1 MELRPRNPPTLNPAK
16 NPPFPHL
23 VSEPHLAARV
33 AADVHS
39 AEEDPALL
47 RSSLRRGWRRV
58 VFRTGASAS
67 ASAACS
73 RVRVLLRPSPSPVH
87 ELGLDGGVVLLVD
100 YVVHAVAV
108 DQQVLLK
115 DMQRLEENGEELRGV
130 LM

>member
-1 MELRPRNPPTLNPAK
+1 MKLRPRNPPTLNPAK
-16 NPPFPHL
+16 NPPFFEMFFFPLFPHL
-23 VSEPHLAARV
+23 VTEPHLAARV

-39 AEEDPALL
+39 AEEDPSLL

-58 VFRTGASAS
+58 VFRTGAPASAS

-108 DQQVLLK
+108 DQEVLLK
-115 DMQRLEENGEELRGV
+115 DMQR
-130 LM
+130 

>member
-1 MELRPRNPPTLNPAK
+1 MKLRPRNPPTLNPAK
-16 NPPFPHL
+16 NPPFFEMFFFPLFPHL
-23 VSEPHLAARV
+23 VTEPHLAARV

-39 AEEDPALL
+39 AEEDPSLL

-58 VFRTGASAS
+58 VFRTGAP

-108 DQQVLLK
+108 DQEVLLK
-115 DMQRLEENGEELRGV
+115 DMQR
-130 LM
+130 